1 MARAMHLSTTG
12 FNALVGFGNCPGG
25 TWKGHDLEIIP
36 VWCREKMRQHGLNGQ
51 TWTTIYTYIC
61 IHIKFEVW
69 ILNRISQI
77 FFWLINS
84 FRLIPLIWDWQSWH
98 ADRELLILLWISIR
112 KSHDLKFLSQ
122 HCSNQRFYPMDNT
135 VFLHCIS
142 KTWFVFLEFLSRIH
156 FLFFFVYSKKRVM
169 CFWWQT
175 WGLSTRT
182 PSAIVPPVIA
192 SSERAFATRGSQG
205 WAREKDGR
213 YPLNLPQSWFS
224 GKWVYLK
231 HST

>member
-156 FLFFFVYSKKRVM
+156 FLFFLSIQKREWCV
-169 CFWWQT
+169 FDGKHGAFQHE
-175 WGLSTRT
+175 RQV
-182 PSAIVPPVIA
+182 PSCRQSLQAQKEPLPPVDPKV
-192 SSERAFATRGSQG
+192 G
-205 WAREKDGR
+205 REKRMDVT
-213 YPLNLPQSWFS
+213 L
-224 GKWVYLK
+224 
-231 HST
+231 